1 MLTIAGSARTV
12 RADYGVMQLDGA
24 GAGAY
29 RVQGYDER
37 SETPVVVSIGIY
49 VLEPSALAHIPAGG
63 PLDSPDLV
71 LALIAA
77 GEPVGSHVHHGYW
90 RDIGRHDDYEE
101 AQAEIDVM
109 LPELLPA

>member
-1 MLTIAGSARTV
+1 
-12 RADYGVMQLDGA
+12 
-24 GAGAY
+24 
-29 RVQGYDER
+29 VQGYDER

-49 VLEPSALAHIPAGG
+49 VLEPSALAQVPAGG

-71 LALIAA
+71 LARIAA

-90 RDIGRHDDYEE
+90 RGIGRHDDYDE

-109 LPELLPA
+109 LREPLPA

>member
-1 MLTIAGSARTV
+1 MLAIVDS
-12 RADYGVMQLDGA
+12 A

-37 SETPVVVSIGIY
+37 SEPVVVSMDVY

-77 GEPVGSHVHHGYW
+77 GEPVGSHVHDRYR

-109 LPELLPA
+109 LPELLPT

>member
-1 MLTIAGSARTV
+1 M
-12 RADYGVMQLDGA
+12 GV
-24 GAGAY
+24 
-29 RVQGYDER
+29 
-37 SETPVVVSIGIY
+37 STGID
-49 VLEPSALAHIPAGG
+49 VLESSPLAHIPAGA

-77 GEPVGSHVHHGYW
+77 GEPVGSHVHHGPW
-90 RDIGRHDDYEE
+90 RDIGRHGDEE

>member
-1 MLTIAGSARTV
+1 
-12 RADYGVMQLDGA
+12 MQLDGA
-24 GAGAY
+24 GAY
-29 RVQGYDER
+29 QVQGYDER
-37 SETPVVVSIGIY
+37 SETPVVVNMGIY
-49 VLEPSALAHIPAGG
+49 VLDPSALAHILAGG

-77 GEPVGSHVHHGYW
+77 GEPVGSHVHHGYR